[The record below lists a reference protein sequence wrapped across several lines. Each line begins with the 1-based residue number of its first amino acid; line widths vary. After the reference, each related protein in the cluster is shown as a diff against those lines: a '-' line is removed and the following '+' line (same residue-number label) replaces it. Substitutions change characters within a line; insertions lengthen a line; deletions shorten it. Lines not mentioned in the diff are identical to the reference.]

1 MRAAKGVILKRRI
14 VIIGGGYSGACA
26 ALTLA
31 KSAQAPAHISI
42 IEPREQV
49 GAGIAYSNP
58 DPALRLN
65 VEDSLMVSNVA
76 DIPAFPRWLTE
87 SGSRAGDPDGE
98 DAGGQYYARRHAFS
112 QYMAQEIAQ
121 TKGRN
126 PSESTLSHVQGKA
139 MAIQPKCDSYRITL
153 ENGEDIVADLVILAL
168 GNDTPATLQTTPVE
182 VRQSPSFIANPWRE
196 GALDGIV
203 PDSKVLLV
211 GSGLTA
217 VDVVASLDGRG
228 HQGTIKMISRRGL
241 IPQPQGVFAGI
252 EELLRRN
259 MQPVPAFIQQHGTSS
274 SVLEML
280 RWVRADI
287 AEAAKQGAPWHEA
300 VDAVRDAA
308 KHIWP
313 TLAVSEKRRF
323 HRHLRPYYDA
333 HRFRVAPQINAI
345 IQRRFSDGQ
354 LMSEAAQVV
363 GDGIVGDR
371 LRMKLRRRHATESY
385 EENFD
390 FVIVCTGPSPNP
402 STSGIALLRN
412 AVSQGLLA
420 PDPSGIGLAVNARC
434 ETLDAEGEANIGIL
448 CIGPQTKGAFAEVVA
463 VPQITMQMA
472 GLAQRLM
479 REHVI

>member
-1 MRAAKGVILKRRI
+1 MGGTILKQRI
-14 VIIGGGYSGACA
+14 VIVGGGYSGACA
-26 ALTLA
+26 ALALA
-31 KSAQAPAHISI
+31 KSAQGPAQISI
-42 IEPREQV
+42 IEPRDQV
-49 GAGIAYSNP
+49 GAGVAYSNP

-65 VEDSLMVSNVA
+65 VEESLMVSNVA

-87 SGSRAGDPDGE
+87 SGNRAEDPDGG
-98 DAGGQYYARRHAFS
+98 DAGGQYYARRYSFS

-126 PSESTLSHVQGKA
+126 PSGSTLSHVQDKA
-139 MAIQPKCDSYRITL
+139 MAIRRNDNGYRIAL

-168 GNDTPATLQTTPVE
+168 GNDTPATLQTAPVE
-182 VRQSPSFIANPWRE
+182 VRQSPRFVENPWRE

-217 VDVVASLDGRG
+217 VDVVASLDARG
-228 HQGTIKMISRRGL
+228 HQGRIKMISRRGL

-259 MQPVPAFIQQHGTSS
+259 MQPVPAFIHQHGTSS

-287 AEAAKQGAPWHEA
+287 AEAAKQGAPWHDA

-313 TLAVSEKRRF
+313 NLSVSEKRRF

-333 HRFRVAPQINAI
+333 HRFRVAPQINEI
-345 IQRRFSDGQ
+345 IQRRFSNGQ
-354 LMSEAAQVV
+354 LKSEAAKVV
-363 GDGIVGDR
+363 GGGGVGDR
-371 LRMKLRRRHATESY
+371 LRMKLRTRHATESY
-385 EENFD
+385 DEDFD
-390 FVIVCTGPSPNP
+390 FVVVCTGPSPDP
-402 STSGIALLRN
+402 GSSGIALLSN

-420 PDPSGIGLAVNARC
+420 PDPTGVGLAVNARG
-434 ETLDAEGEANIGIL
+434 ETLDADGEANTGIL
-448 CIGPQTKGAFAEVVA
+448 CIGPQTKGEFAEVVA
-463 VPQITMQMA
+463 VAQITMQMA
-472 GLAQRLM
+472 GLTQRLISEQ
-479 REHVI
+479 RI